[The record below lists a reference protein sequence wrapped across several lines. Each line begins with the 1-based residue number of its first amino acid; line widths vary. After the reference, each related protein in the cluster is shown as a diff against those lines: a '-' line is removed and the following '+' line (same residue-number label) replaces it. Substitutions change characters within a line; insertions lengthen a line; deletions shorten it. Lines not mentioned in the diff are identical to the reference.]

1 MKMRPID
8 ADSLKERLPTFAEV
22 IDEEPTIGILPEKV
36 KTRDE
41 LIRCKDCKYLEEH
54 HYEEARETL
63 YIKYGCKYRNYQVQL
78 DGYCSSAERKVQMIK
93 DKIDKVV
100 ESYYNET
107 DECYNSLRYDNNEND
122 FYMKDEIENL
132 LKKAKVDFKIEI
144 ESGFSN
150 CAYDSEFIAVA
161 WIEEGKL
168 NMRTI
173 LTEDY

>member
-1 MKMRPID
+1 MTIKEIISGLVDLKSDAESHREADGTIADVFQNDID
-8 ADSLKERLPTFAEV
+8 VLDAAIEVLTSLQTVDNGR
-22 IDEEPTIGILPEKV
+22 GI
-36 KTRDE
+36 T
-41 LIRCKDCKYLEEH
+41 
-54 HYEEARETL
+54 
-63 YIKYGCKYRNYQVQL
+63 
-78 DGYCSSAERKVQMIK
+78 MIK

-100 ESYYNET
+100 KNYYNET

-132 LKKAKVDFKIEI
+132 LKEAEVDFKIEI